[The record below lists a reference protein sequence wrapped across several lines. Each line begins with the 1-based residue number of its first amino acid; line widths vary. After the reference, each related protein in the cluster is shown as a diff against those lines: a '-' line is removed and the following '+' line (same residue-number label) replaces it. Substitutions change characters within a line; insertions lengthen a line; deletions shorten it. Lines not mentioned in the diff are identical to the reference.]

1 MENLT
6 INFSRLNLLILLI
19 ELDTGGKMLRGLL
32 KAYAIRRPAFEF
44 TIDDLMH
51 VKENPNMRL
60 TASPF
65 THNYEDKVF
74 LGRAVRWKGAKGI
87 EQVKEINPDVAAGLE
102 KAIDISKECS
112 VEKKGDAV
120 KGVVRV
126 GDRWLPKKVIC
137 QIEEAAKRK

>member
-6 INFSRLNLLILLI
+6 INFSRLNLLILFI
-19 ELDTGGKMLRGLL
+19 ELDTGGKMPRGLL

-74 LGRAVRWKGAKGI
+74 LGRAARWKGAKGI
-87 EQVKEINPDVAAGLE
+87 EQVREINPDVAAGLE
-102 KAIDISKECS
+102 KAIEISQEC
-112 VEKKGDAV
+112 EGV

-137 QIEEAAKRK
+137 QIEKAAEKKGKAE